1 MTGTGG
7 DDIITVD
14 ATTTDPNAAFDI
26 LERPG
31 EGDDQ
36 ITVGIGTE
44 VTMSEYDWLQSTDA
58 QDSDTGTDDV
68 TVVVSEGRLDQI
80 GQDWTGDGEQ
90 AGWVD
95 LTDEKDSL
103 DFEFDDDVTGNFHL
117 VRMDEQSGGG
127 SSDFSSQYAWVVRTD
142 EDVTDVQGNDWADA
156 FLGLNDTPPAPFQFV
171 AGIDLGEYLSRM
183 TNEDDAN
190 GYPVIDQWDDQNSDP
205 MITTNRAWTSVSTIV
220 V

>member
-1 MTGTGG
+1 MPFWGVGLLLPLILLGLAGTAAIAMMFDGIGPDDDPVTEETPDDPPLSDLASVIDEDGQSLQPEEYWSEQEGFYAVTGTGG

-14 ATTTDPNAAFDI
+14 ATTTDPDAAFDI
-26 LERPG
+26 LVRPG

-58 QDSDTGTDDV
+58 QDSDTGSDDV
-68 TVVVSEGRLDQI
+68 TVIVSEGRLDQI

-103 DFEFDDDVTGNFHL
+103 DFEFDDDVTGN
-117 VRMDEQSGGG
+117 
-127 SSDFSSQYAWVVRTD
+127 
-142 EDVTDVQGNDWADA
+142 
-156 FLGLNDTPPAPFQFV
+156 P
-171 AGIDLGEYLSRM
+171 I
-183 TNEDDAN
+183 
-190 GYPVIDQWDDQNSDP
+190 IDQWDDQNSDP
-205 MITTNRAWTSVSTIV
+205 VITTNRAWTSVSTIV